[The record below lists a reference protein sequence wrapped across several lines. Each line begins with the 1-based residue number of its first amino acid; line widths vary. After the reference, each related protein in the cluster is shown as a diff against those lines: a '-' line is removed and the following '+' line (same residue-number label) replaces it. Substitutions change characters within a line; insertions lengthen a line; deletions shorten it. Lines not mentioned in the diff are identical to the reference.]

1 MGERA
6 NERTGE
12 RANGRTNE
20 QANER
25 TSERANGRTGRSLV
39 RAFGCSGRAIYWG
52 ARLTG
57 KDWERLRMAE
67 NAWEARQRE
76 HKTTWQ
82 RDREN
87 TRRRGCETTRRRDY
101 ETTRLRNCETT
112 RLRDCGTTRLL
123 KNTGILRHSQ
133 AFSVVRG
140 CARQCAAVRYRAW
153 LIREF
158 REIKEFRD
166 VRAMPATN
174 QVSDVLPLNRAVR
187 SLTSLNSLISLNSLL
202 TARYHHALSL
212 SQSFSAVL
220 TFS

>member
-1 MGERA
+1 MGGRTNEQA

-12 RANGRTNE
+12 R
-20 QANER
+20 ANER

-67 NAWEARQRE
+67 NAWEARQRDDAAA
-76 HKTTWQ
+76 
-82 RDREN
+82 RP
-87 TRRRGCETTRRRDY
+87 RGN
-101 ETTRLRNCETT
+101 ETTRLRDYETARLRDCETARLRDHGTT

-140 CARQCAAVRYRAW
+140 CARQQDHAPN
-153 LIREF
+153 I
-158 REIKEFRD
+158 
-166 VRAMPATN
+166 P
-174 QVSDVLPLNRAVR
+174 SSR
-187 SLTSLNSLISLNSLL
+187 SL
-202 TARYHHALSL
+202 
-212 SQSFSAVL
+212 VVP
-220 TFS
+220 